1 MTPQAEA
8 GNQLF
13 LYKVAMDRREYQKQ
27 YKEEYNKTVKRVN
40 LTLTQTEY
48 SYFKRI
54 ADKEGV
60 KVGKVIKTMAL
71 AQLGKT
77 FFQPAEIQKKL
88 DDLIFLIRNIANNLN
103 QIARHSNTIKIV
115 LDENKVF
122 SYIKSLEQSIKE
134 HLRK

>member
-48 SYFKRI
+48 SYFKKI
-54 ADKEGV
+54 ADREGV
-60 KVGKVIKTMAL
+60 KVGKIIKTMAL
-71 AQLGKT
+71 AQIGKT
-77 FFQPAEIQKKL
+77 FYQPEEIQKKL

-122 SYIKSLEQSIKE
+122 TYIKNLEQSIKE

>member
-1 MTPQAEA
+1 
-8 GNQLF
+8 
-13 LYKVAMDRREYQKQ
+13 MDRREYQKQ

-48 SYFKRI
+48 SYFKKI
-54 ADKEGV
+54 ADRERV
-60 KVGKVIKTMAL
+60 KVGKIIKTMAL
-71 AQLGKT
+71 AQIGKT
-77 FFQPAEIQKKL
+77 FYQPEEIQKKL

-122 SYIKSLEQSIKE
+122 TYIKNLEQSIKE